1 MFSSLPKTAVDFMN
15 WDWSQIKPYFDD
27 LSSRALTSSSVMEW
41 LSDWSRIR
49 ELVEEARWRHY
60 VALTLDTTD
69 VEAGERYH
77 DCLEQIIT
85 PTEKADQD
93 LKLKLLSSGLEPEG
107 FEVQVR
113 NIRAQADLYREV
125 NLPLLVEGHRL
136 AAEYDKIIGA
146 QTIEWEGAE
155 LTLQQLRPILKDPE
169 REKRERA
176 WRLAATRQLDDR
188 EAINSLWVQLLEVRR
203 QLAENAQLLD
213 YRAYRWRELL
223 RFDYTPEDCIQF
235 HMAIEDVV
243 VPAATRIC
251 VRRKE
256 RLNLKL
262 LCPWDVFVDPL
273 SRDPLKP
280 FAKTEELE
288 SKASAIFHRVD
299 PQLGSYFDNMRQEGL
314 LDLDNRKGKAP
325 GGYCVMFHAARIPFI
340 FMNAVGLHD
349 DVQTMLHEAGHA
361 FHVFFKAGQLP
372 YYHQMNTPTEF
383 NEVGSMAMELLAAP
397 YLAES
402 EGGFYT
408 PKAAARARIEHL
420 EGNIL
425 FWPYMAVVDAFQ
437 HWVYEN
443 IEAAAEPGNC
453 DKRWSEL
460 WKRFK
465 PDVDWSGLEQEMM
478 TGWHR
483 KLHLYHEPFYYVE
496 YGLAQLGAVQVW
508 KNALQ
513 DQAQAVKQYK
523 QALAKGG
530 TLPLP
535 ELYQTAGARFSF
547 DADTLSEAVSL
558 MELTINEL
566 EAI

>member
-1 MFSSLPKTAVDFMN
+1 MFSSLPKTGVDFMN

-27 LSSRALTSSSVMEW
+27 INSRTLTSSNVMEW

-49 ELVEEARWRHY
+49 ELVEEARWRHF
-60 VALTLDTTD
+60 VALTLDTAD
-69 VEAGERYH
+69 VEAEKRYH
-77 DCLEQIIT
+77 DYLEQIVT

-107 FEVQVR
+107 FEVQLR

-125 NLPLLVEGHRL
+125 NLPLLVESLSL

-146 QTIEWEGAE
+146 QTIEWQGTE

-169 REKRERA
+169 REKREHA
-176 WRLAATRQLDDR
+176 WRLAGARQLDDR

-223 RFDYTPEDCIQF
+223 RFDYTPEDCFQF
-235 HMAIEDVV
+235 HKAIEDVV
-243 VPAATRIC
+243 VPAATRIYD
-251 VRRKE
+251 RRKE

-262 LCPWDVFVDPL
+262 LRPWDVRVDPL
-273 SRDPLKP
+273 NRDPLKP
-280 FAKTEELE
+280 FAKIEELE
-288 SKASAIFHRVD
+288 NKASAIFHRVD
-299 PQLGSYFDNMRQEGL
+299 PQLGSYFDRMRQEGL

-325 GGYCVMFHAARIPFI
+325 GGYCVMFHAVRIPFI

-349 DVQTMLHEAGHA
+349 DVQTILHEAGHA
-361 FHVFFKAGQLP
+361 FHVFEAGHLP
-372 YYHQMNTPTEF
+372 YYHQMKTPMEF
-383 NEVGSMAMELLAAP
+383 DEVGSMAMELLAAP
-397 YLAES
+397 YLTES

-408 PKAAARARIEHL
+408 PKDAARARIEHL
-420 EGNIL
+420 EDNIL

-437 HWVYEN
+437 NWVYEN
-443 IEAAAEPGNC
+443 MEAAAEPANC
-453 DKRWSEL
+453 DPKWSEL
-460 WKRFK
+460 WKRFM
-465 PDVDWSGLEQEMM
+465 PDVDWSDLEQEMM

-496 YGLAQLGAVQVW
+496 YGLAQLGAAQVW

-513 DQAQAVKQYK
+513 DQAQAVKHYR

-530 TLPLP
+530 TIPLP
-535 ELYQTAGARFSF
+535 ELYQTAGANLSF
-547 DADTLSEAVSL
+547 DAQTLSEAVAL
-558 MELTINEL
+558 MELTISEL
-566 EAI
+566 ETT